1 MSISRAI
8 ESIRAEYARAIGPV
22 ADPALDETLAQFGV
36 PADAADEF
44 PLDKL
49 PQLIEKLSW
58 EIQSERRRA
67 AFQQEALR
75 QLQDLR

>member
-1 MSISRAI
+1 MSVSRAI
-8 ESIRAEYARAIGPV
+8 ETIRAEYTRAIGPV
-22 ADPALDETLAQFGV
+22 ADPVLDETLAEFGV
-36 PADAADEF
+36 PIEEF

-75 QLQDLR
+75 HLEDLR